1 MAERFERNART
12 VSLLT
17 LVSRLTGL
25 ARDATLSRIFGAGPL
40 MDAFFFAFMIP
51 NLFRRLFGE
60 GALAAAFLPVY
71 AELERDNPRRAAQL
85 ASRTMSRLMLIL
97 SIIVV
102 IGEGL
107 LYLLSARIE
116 HGNLALWLMMIML
129 PYMPMV
135 CLVAILGAMLQ
146 VHSRFG
152 PTAAA
157 PIVLNLS
164 LIIAAITGG
173 HLAHAAGLVDNARL
187 AHIALVAG
195 AVVIAGVLQISW
207 SMFALRDRNWWQRD
221 HAAARGDVRR
231 VVRTAGPMILGLG
244 VLQINS
250 LFDGIIASYR
260 TTIGDTIFGYAYPL
274 DTGAMA
280 AVSFA
285 QRLYQFPLGVFGI
298 AIATAIFPLLA
309 RQTSDPA
316 LFSDTVRR
324 GLRLVVFIGLP
335 ASVGLMLVRNALTAT
350 TLQGGAFTRADT
362 YQVGWI
368 LLGYAPAVW
377 AYSMNHVL
385 TRAFYARGD
394 SRTPVRIA
402 IGIVFLN
409 LTLNCTLIWT
419 PLREAGLA
427 WSTSL
432 CAMLQAVLLMTTPA
446 MRSLNIVNRDVLRS
460 WISTILTTALMAGA
474 VAGTLLFFDTDS
486 AWGQSWTGA
495 IIRLLI
501 VVNVGIGVFVLAA
514 LAQKRPELTWAIGRN
529 TPRNDSHQQ

>member
-25 ARDATLSRIFGAGPL
+25 ARDATLSRMFGAGPL

-71 AELERDNPRRAAQL
+71 AELERDDPRRAAQL
-85 ASRTMSRLMLIL
+85 ASRTISRLMMVL
-97 SIIVV
+97 SLLVL

-107 LYLLSARIE
+107 LYVLSARID
-116 HGNLALWLMMIML
+116 HSNIALWLMMIML

-164 LIIAAITGG
+164 LIIAAVTGG
-173 HLAHAAGLVDNARL
+173 HLAHTIGLVDDARL
-187 AHIALVAG
+187 AHIALVAA
-195 AVVIAGVLQISW
+195 AVVVAGVVQFSW
-207 SMFALRDRNWWQRD
+207 SLYALRDQQWWQRD
-221 HAAARGDVRR
+221 HSGARDDLRR
-231 VVRTAGPMILGLG
+231 VMRTAGPMIIGLG
-244 VLQINS
+244 VLQINA
-250 LFDGIIASYR
+250 LLDGIIASYP
-260 TTIGDTIFGYAYPL
+260 TTFGDTIFGYAYPL

-309 RQTSDPA
+309 RQSNDHA
-316 LFSDTVRR
+316 QFAHTVRR

-362 YQVGWI
+362 HQVGWI
-368 LLGYAPAVW
+368 LFGYAPAVW

-394 SRTPVRIA
+394 ARTPVRIA
-402 IGIVFLN
+402 IGVVFLN
-409 LTLNCTLIWT
+409 LALNCTLIWT

-432 CAMLQAVLLMTTPA
+432 CAMLQAVLLLTTPT
-446 MRSLNIVNRDVLRS
+446 MRSLKLVDRDVLRS
-460 WISTILTTALMAGA
+460 WISTIITTALMAGG
-474 VAGTLLFFDTDS
+474 VAGTMLFFDTES
-486 AWGQSWTGA
+486 EWGQSWTGA

-501 VVNVGIGVFVLAA
+501 VVGVGAGIFACAA
-514 LAQKRPELTWAIGRN
+514 YAQKRPELAWSIGRD
-529 TPRNDSHQQ
+529 TGRSASRQQ